1 MISMKV
7 IRGRVVSGRV
17 EFDADLREGTTVA
30 ILAADETG
38 LRLSAEDESELLEA
52 IEDIRRGN
60 SVDGRALLEEI
71 RRGSSAR

>member
-1 MISMKV
+1 MIPMKV